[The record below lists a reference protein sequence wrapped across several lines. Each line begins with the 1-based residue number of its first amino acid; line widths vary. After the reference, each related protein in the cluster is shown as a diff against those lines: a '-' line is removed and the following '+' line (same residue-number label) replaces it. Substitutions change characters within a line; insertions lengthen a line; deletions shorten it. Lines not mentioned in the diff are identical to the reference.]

1 MTTSFAVT
9 IHERFFVAGNWK
21 MFKSP
26 IEAMQYF
33 EGDTLLDLPL
43 DTVDVVL
50 FVPDVYIYLLRRLAW
65 QKGILLGAQDCSS
78 EMEGPYTGEI
88 SPVMLRALG
97 CDFVLAG
104 HSERRRLF
112 GETDDLIAQKTR
124 AILGAGMTPVVC
136 VGETAEERQA
146 GQTFSTVERQLHAVL
161 QVLNYDETNRILV
174 AYEPVWAIGTGL
186 NCSRED
192 AEKVIYHLKELL
204 YRLRYATEH
213 FRTLYG
219 GSVTRENVK
228 EYAASN
234 LIDGVLVGGASLH
247 PKMFVDISVI
257 SRDARV
263 ALLSRTK
270 RYPMEW

>member
-1 MTTSFAVT
+1 MTALFPVT
-9 IHERFFVAGNWK
+9 VPERFFVAGNWK
-21 MFKSP
+21 MYKSP
-26 IEAMQYF
+26 IEAMRYF

-43 DTVDVVL
+43 DTVDEVL
-50 FVPDVYIYLLRRLAW
+50 FVPDVYLYLLRRLAW
-65 QKGILLGAQDCSS
+65 EKGILLGAQDCSS
-78 EMEGPYTGEI
+78 EMEGPYTGEV

-112 GETDDLIAQKTR
+112 GETDEMVALKTR
-124 AILGAGMTPVVC
+124 AILQAGMTPVVC
-136 VGETAEERQA
+136 VGESAEERQA
-146 GQTFSTVERQLHAVL
+146 NKTLSTVERQLRAVL
-161 QVLNYDETNRILV
+161 QVLNYDETNRIIV
-174 AYEPVWAIGTGL
+174 AYEPIWAIGTGQ
-186 NCSRED
+186 NCSREE
-192 AEKVIYHLKELL
+192 AEKVNYHLKELL
-204 YRLRYATEH
+204 YRLRYATEQ

-247 PKMFVDISVI
+247 PKMFVDISVN
-257 SRDARV
+257 SRDAR
-263 ALLSRTK
+263 LNFLSQIK